1 MTVGDLYSMAED
13 EQIGIYAFDLGEI
26 TAMSIEHEDWSCD
39 IALDLSDID
48 TYAEEKAY
56 LAHEMGHCMTGSFY
70 NRYSPFDVRQRHENK
85 ADRWAIK
92 SVCPY
97 AEMLEAMRDGYT
109 TPWELADRFS
119 VTEAFIEKA
128 YAYYTGACGLSF
140 NA

>member
-13 EQIGIYAFDLGEI
+13 EQIGVYAFDLGEI
-26 TAMSIEHEDWSCD
+26 AALSVEHEDWSCD
-39 IALDLSDID
+39 IALDLSQIE

-70 NRYSPFDVRQRHENK
+70 NRHSPFDVWQRHENK

-97 AEMLEAMRDGYT
+97 VEMLDAMRDGYT
-109 TPWELADRFS
+109 TAWELADCFS

-128 YAYYTGACGLSF
+128 YAFYTGACGLSF
-140 NA
+140 DA